1 MTRFLS
7 LVLACLLVAGCL
19 STPSQN
25 VIQLDRNGSITL
37 NGTATARE
45 DLPAKLDK
53 RAPLLIQAAPST
65 PYQATADVMRIARQA
80 GVRNVR
86 ISAEAVK

>member
-1 MTRFLS
+1 MTRLAS
-7 LVLACLLVAGCL
+7 LVLACLLIAGCV
-19 STPSQN
+19 SAPSQN
-25 VIQLDRNGSITL
+25 VIQLDRNGNVTL
-37 NGTATARE
+37 NGAATSKE

-65 PYQATADVMRIARQA
+65 PYQATAEVMRIARQA